1 MTGRGCVG
9 GAQHTWRRLRARSS
23 GEVAPSAEPAASAE
37 PAPSVV
43 ADLTD
48 LLAATRTASVEE
60 LAELVD
66 SDCDADLWVEEIDD
80 GIEIG
85 AGTGAIGLLYPFTVA
100 DFWATV
106 QEVEDDEIRR
116 WEAAALADE

>member
-1 MTGRGCVG
+1 MRVRTSR
-9 GAQHTWRRLRARSS
+9 
-23 GEVAPSAEPAASAE
+23 EVPPTAAAAPP
-37 PAPSVV
+37 VV
-43 ADLTD
+43 ADLSD
-48 LLAATRTASVEE
+48 LLAATGTASVEE

-66 SDCDADLWVEEIDD
+66 GDCDADLWVEEIDD
-80 GIEIG
+80 GVEIG